1 MIDDEADDEE
11 LGPGDTD
18 YDLSEAH
25 GYLWEP
31 AHGHEG
37 PIPPWL
43 LTAVAVGVVLAL
55 VVPGVIF
62 FLQHA

>member
-37 PIPPWL
+37 RSRR
-43 LTAVAVGVVLAL
+43 GC
-55 VVPGVIF
+55 
-62 FLQHA
+62 